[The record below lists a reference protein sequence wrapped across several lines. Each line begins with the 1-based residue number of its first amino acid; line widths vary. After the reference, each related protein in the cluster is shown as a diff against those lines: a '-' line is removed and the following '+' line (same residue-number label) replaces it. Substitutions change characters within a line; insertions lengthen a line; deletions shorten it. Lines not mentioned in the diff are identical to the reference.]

1 MCNLTHTPSVSGT
14 QLATHKSAGINEGLL
29 VLKAIISD
37 CILRPVEISD
47 V

>member
-1 MCNLTHTPSVSGT
+1 
-14 QLATHKSAGINEGLL
+14 

-47 V
+47 VWSWRPLINIIQDY